1 MVDIAIPRQLN
12 YEIHYCLQP
21 YHRWYIPILQRFFL
35 LHIFYK
41 FYIHRQSQGQLSD
54 CILLHNQHEIKD
66 QYSCMLYITEYIRK
80 PANNNASKQ
89 KDACLSTQLAG
100 HDNPNQAHNELYNFV
115 EAVKKRKQWIAID
128 RITTSVQNHESF
140 DAFCLNKYVALE
152 PGLIIS
158 FEIWQILFFSF
169 FLIRKLIV
177 LT

>member
-21 YHRWYIPILQRFFL
+21 YHRRYIPILQRFFL

-115 EAVKKRKQWIAID
+115 EAVKKEN
-128 RITTSVQNHESF
+128 SE
-140 DAFCLNKYVALE
+140 
-152 PGLIIS
+152 
-158 FEIWQILFFSF
+158 
-169 FLIRKLIV
+169 
-177 LT
+177 